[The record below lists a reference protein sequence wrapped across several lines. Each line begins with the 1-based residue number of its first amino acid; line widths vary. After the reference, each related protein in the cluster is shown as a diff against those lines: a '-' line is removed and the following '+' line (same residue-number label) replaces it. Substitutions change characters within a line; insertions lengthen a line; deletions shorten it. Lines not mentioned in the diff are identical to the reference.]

1 MNQEREDERQNSP
14 DDSEPEA
21 TEPDEESVS
30 VEAGAETEPAAE
42 PDVASLK
49 QQLAVV
55 KLELDEYKNYYL
67 RKAAEFDN
75 FKKRKQQE
83 FLILVRTAEENLIS
97 ELLPVLDD
105 LERVEAN
112 ESDDAPALM
121 QGIGL
126 IRGKMNSVLQSQGLE
141 PIEAV
146 GKPFDPELHEA
157 LLQQEQEGAEPD
169 IVLQEHQRG
178 YRLGDKVIR
187 HAKVVVST

>member
-1 MNQEREDERQNSP
+1 
-14 DDSEPEA
+14 SEPEA

>member
-178 YRLGDKVIR
+178 
-187 HAKVVVST
+187 